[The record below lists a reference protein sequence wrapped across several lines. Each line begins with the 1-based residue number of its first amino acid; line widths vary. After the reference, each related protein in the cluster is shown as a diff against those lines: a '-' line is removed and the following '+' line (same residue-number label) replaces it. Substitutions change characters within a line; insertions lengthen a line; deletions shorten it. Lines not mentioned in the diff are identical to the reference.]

1 MNPGGN
7 STKNLREMEGYKVH
21 YKNSTFSGKRIEL
34 DGKYFNHCRFK
45 DCIIVLERGDTDISG
60 SSFENCKLLLKG
72 NAYVIGKI
80 IKLFTGKSPLKVL
93 DFDEPL
99 FEKTRTN
106 GIPRKEVSV
115 KRHE

>member
-7 STKNLREMEGYKVH
+7 YTKSIREMKGYKVQ
-21 YKNSTFSGKRIEL
+21 YKNSNFSGKRIEL

-45 DCIIVLERGDTDISG
+45 DCIIVLEKGDTDIAG

-72 NAYVIGKI
+72 NAYIIGKI
-80 IKLFTGKSPLKVL
+80 INLFTGKSPLKVL

-106 GIPRKEVSV
+106 GISRKGVSV
-115 KRHE
+115 KKHE